1 MTCSSP
7 LSVTRTAALS
17 LHCTSRNSSEIVASS
32 TCRTPAPSAAG
43 RRSKPNPVHLIR
55 VIGASSSGGRR
66 ELTPV
71 NVGTAGLC
79 GLKCRLIITATA
91 IAAPTPTS
99 VTNPLVSRLMRPP
112 RTSRCGNDRL
122 DSVRP
127 RSAAPPPRGD
137 PRPSCSQDR
146 PSTKHRGRAGARCVV
161 ILPISLPPHR
171 HVDAH
176 SHVVHWSR
184 GQRER
189 HRIPVSQLHV
199 PCYTRQVRHHPVHPN
214 MLRHGKLHSYLHP
227 AAPVL

>member
-1 MTCSSP
+1 MRSTD
-7 LSVTRTAALS
+7 TRTDRQSPRHRARKSTRL
-17 LHCTSRNSSEIVASS
+17 ASS
-32 TCRTPAPSAAG
+32 DRLVLHDAETIAWILCGPGAPLLRGLNPGDPDGRGRLLTPTELTLHNPDVVAAPLRPLAAFRLLHPSA
-43 RRSKPNPVHLIR
+43 
-55 VIGASSSGGRR
+55 
-66 ELTPV
+66 
-71 NVGTAGLC
+71 
-79 GLKCRLIITATA
+79 
-91 IAAPTPTS
+91 PT
-99 VTNPLVSRLMRPP
+99 
-112 RTSRCGNDRL
+112 
-122 DSVRP
+122 
-127 RSAAPPPRGD
+127 PRGD

-146 PSTKHRGRAGARCVV
+146 PSTKHRVRAGARCGV